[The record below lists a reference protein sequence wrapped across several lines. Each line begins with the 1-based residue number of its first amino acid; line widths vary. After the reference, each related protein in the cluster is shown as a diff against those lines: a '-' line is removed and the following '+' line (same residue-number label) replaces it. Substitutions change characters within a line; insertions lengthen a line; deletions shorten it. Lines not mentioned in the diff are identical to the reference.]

1 MSGWN
6 VLQHWAPQ
14 PTNEKGFI
22 MDLGLLFD
30 GIVNSV
36 KALFNVAT
44 GSAEGIFATVEYLF
58 DNTSSALGSN

>member
-1 MSGWN
+1 
-6 VLQHWAPQ
+6 
-14 PTNEKGFI
+14 

-36 KALFNVAT
+36 KALFEVAT

-58 DNTSSALGSN
+58 DNTSSALGSSK